1 MWYTSARESILPCQQ
16 LNLKRMEQNASQ
28 KGEPNQC
35 SIGCTILSQADNDLK
50 GVREHY
56 GKLTWHYIWPL
67 KPLCWIAK
75 LSESPDPP

>member
-1 MWYTSARESILPCQQ
+1 
-16 LNLKRMEQNASQ
+16 MEQSASQ
-28 KGEPNQC
+28 KGEPNQR
-35 SIGCTILSQADNDLK
+35 SIGGAILSQGDNDPK

-56 GKLTWHYIWPL
+56 IKLTWHYIWTL